1 MITFELSCHNGHR
14 FEGWFANRKTFDEQL
29 AASQITCPLC
39 NSTEIEKRLS
49 AVSVYTSKNSPSLPS
64 SSPSGPTAAGG
75 GPPGGAPGGAPSGGG
90 PAGPGGL
97 GEKGQVRSFYS
108 ALSEFV
114 EKNFEDV
121 GEKFAEQAIKMQK
134 GEVEDRSIRGTSS
147 EAEDE
152 LMKEEGV
159 EFSKMALPKYDG

>member
-64 SSPSGPTAAGG
+64 SSPTGPTAAG
-75 GPPGGAPGGAPSGGG
+75 GGAPGGAPSA
-90 PAGPGGL
+90 AGPGGP

-134 GEVEDRSIRGTSS
+134 GEVEDRSIRGTST